1 MEDVIKIEIVNKG
14 FPIYHSQY
22 LDWTIRLA
30 QMKKKDKE
38 KIYQLYK
45 TLLSLV
51 GEDCIAEHLH
61 FFINDKPFLY
71 ENIQNFDI
79 DAMIENLVKLDKMS
93 FEQGKIS
100 IHLNQMVKES
110 KKEVLDT
117 SKKPLNLS
125 YLKRVKEMAE
135 KTDYPCFYYY
145 QVPVQKEELFEI
157 SKDSNGYRYLKI
169 KKVYLPYLR
178 YLDLSKINFQN
189 VDLRGIDL
197 SYTNISDIDFSSLYQ
212 NSLENTNFEGV
223 VLIGN
228 TLANINAQKSNLC
241 GTFLSIDI
249 TTTNI
254 DKAKLDDSVTILSN
268 NHVFR
273 KTIKSRNNINCRL
286 HF

>member
-100 IHLNQMVKES
+100 IQLNKMVKES
-110 KKEVLDT
+110 KKEG
-117 SKKPLNLS
+117 KKYGS
-125 YLKRVKEMAE
+125 M
-135 KTDYPCFYYY
+135 
-145 QVPVQKEELFEI
+145 
-157 SKDSNGYRYLKI
+157 
-169 KKVYLPYLR
+169 
-178 YLDLSKINFQN
+178 
-189 VDLRGIDL
+189 
-197 SYTNISDIDFSSLYQ
+197 
-212 NSLENTNFEGV
+212 
-223 VLIGN
+223 
-228 TLANINAQKSNLC
+228 
-241 GTFLSIDI
+241 
-249 TTTNI
+249 
-254 DKAKLDDSVTILSN
+254 
-268 NHVFR
+268 
-273 KTIKSRNNINCRL
+273 
-286 HF
+286 

>member
-45 TLLSLV
+45 TLLSLI
-51 GEDCIAEHLH
+51 GEDCIVEHLH

-79 DAMIENLVKLDKMS
+79 DAMIENLAKLDKMP
-93 FEQGKIS
+93 FEKGKIS
-100 IHLNQMVKES
+100 IHLNQLVKES

-117 SKKPLNLS
+117 SKEPINLS
-125 YLKRVKEMAE
+125 YLKQVKETAE

-189 VDLRGIDL
+189 VDLRGVDL
-197 SYTNISDIDFSSLYQ
+197 SYTNISNIDFSSLYQ
-212 NSLENTNFEGV
+212 NSLENTNLEGV

-228 TLANINAQKSNLC
+228 TLANINAKKSNLC
-241 GTFLSIDI
+241 GTFLSVDI

-254 DKAKLDDSVTILSN
+254 DEAKLDDSVTILSN

-273 KTIKSRNNINCRL
+273 KTIKSRNNINCQL